1 MGRTNVLLVDDE
13 KEFVDTL
20 AERIS
25 LRMLNPLVAYSGEE
39 ALEVMKQIT
48 PDVIVLDLNMPGMNG
63 AEVLSRIREAY
74 PTINV
79 IILTG
84 HGDEKDRLTME
95 KMGAVG
101 YLQKPV
107 DIEILLETI
116 NQIAN

>member
-1 MGRTNVLLVDDE
+1 MARTNVLLVDDE

-25 LRMLNPLVAYSGEE
+25 LRMLNPLVAYSGQE
-39 ALEVMKQIT
+39 ALEMMKQII
-48 PDVIVLDLNMPGMNG
+48 PDVIVLDLKMPGMDG
-63 AEVLSRIREAY
+63 SEVLNRIRESH
-74 PTINV
+74 PEVNV

-84 HGDEKDRLTME
+84 HGDENDRLTME

-101 YLQKPV
+101 YLQKPI

-116 NQIAN
+116 NRVKN

>member
-1 MGRTNVLLVDDE
+1 MARTNVLLVDDE

-25 LRMLNPLVAYSGEE
+25 LRMLNPLVAYSGQE
-39 ALEVMKQIT
+39 ALDMMQETT
-48 PDVIVLDLNMPGMNG
+48 PDVVVLDLKMSEMDGS
-63 AEVLSRIREAY
+63 EVLFRIRESY
-74 PTINV
+74 PGVSV

-84 HGDEKDRLTME
+84 HGDENDRLTME
-95 KMGAVG
+95 KMGAAG

-116 NQIAN
+116 NRVKK